1 MELPADG
8 SPMLEG
14 LPDNGKEDGKLWLNG
29 ANMVSEDH
37 GEELRYSSPPQSED
51 CSTSSTGNSSTNSTG
66 SSSTNSTGSSST
78 NSTGSSSTSSTG
90 SSSTS
95 STGSSSTSSTGSSS
109 TSSTG
114 SSSTSSTGSSSTSST
129 GSSSTSST
137 GSSSTSSTG
146 SSSTS
151 SSEGEVGNGDQDF
164 GSRFRVVQVLQPNI
178 KFLWGIGV
186 LEEALKRL
194 KSTVD
199 QLGSGDSSP
208 VVLADVASKL
218 PEILP
223 HNFKYIQDIG
233 VAQKPQEDLA
243 PCTSLEFPSGLDKQE
258 EPILRPETSS
268 PIGTLQHPQVGL
280 EEDRA
285 SLTSSP
291 AGRTTKKVEAV
302 KDDDPP
308 SQPSHQVGLKE
319 DAAHVTSVTGINGK
333 RTKNSDDEE
342 QPPAKRSRQTF
353 TELELAIKSIVQSFP
368 SQEMEYEDPVVL
380 PPVLCLSPLMSC
392 EDPGLSSPILSP
404 SCKIACKSPVFSS
417 PVLSPSTLTHCE
429 DPILSP
435 SVFGLLPWMPCE
447 DPILSPLV
455 SPSTHFPNS
464 NCSSPDFFFG
474 MDTEEE
480 AIPSTSSGITARES
494 SRHLWFRPHYDLS
507 SDSN

>member
-37 GEELRYSSPPQSED
+37 GEELRYSSPPQFED
-51 CSTSSTGNSSTNSTG
+51 CSTSSTGSSSSSSTGSSSTSSTG
-66 SSSTNSTGSSST
+66 SSSTNSIGSSSSSSTGSSSTSSTGSSST
-78 NSTGSSSTSSTG
+78 NSTGSSSTSSIGSSSTSSIGSSSTSSIG

-95 STGSSSTSSTGSSS
+95 STGSSSS
-109 TSSTG
+109 
-114 SSSTSSTGSSSTSST
+114 
-129 GSSSTSST
+129 
-137 GSSSTSSTG
+137 
-146 SSSTS
+146 S
-151 SSEGEVGNGDQDF
+151 SSEDEVGNGDQDF
-164 GSRFRVVQVLQPNI
+164 RSRFRVVQVLQPNI

-186 LEEALKRL
+186 LEQALERL

-208 VVLADVASKL
+208 VVLADVALQL

-258 EPILRPETSS
+258 EPILRPEKSS
-268 PIGTLQHPQVGL
+268 PIGTLQHP
-280 EEDRA
+280 
-285 SLTSSP
+285 
-291 AGRTTKKVEAV
+291 
-302 KDDDPP
+302 
-308 SQPSHQVGLKE
+308 QVGLKE

-333 RTKNSDDEE
+333 RSRNSDDEE
-342 QPPAKRSRQTF
+342 QPPAKRSRQTV

-380 PPVLCLSPLMSC
+380 PPVLCFSPLMSC

-404 SCKIACKSPVFSS
+404 SCKSPVFSS

-455 SPSTHFPNS
+455 SPSSTHFPDS
-464 NCSSPDFFFG
+464 NCSSPDFRFG
-474 MDTEEE
+474 MDTEEEAEEE

-494 SRHLWFRPHYDLS
+494 SRHVWFRPHYDLS

>member
-14 LPDNGKEDGKLWLNG
+14 LPDNGKEDGKLCLNG

-51 CSTSSTGNSSTNSTG
+51 SSTSSSG
-66 SSSTNSTGSSST
+66 SSSS
-78 NSTGSSSTSSTG
+78 SSTG
-90 SSSTS
+90 SSSSSSSGSSSSS
-95 STGSSSTSSTGSSS
+95 STGSSSS
-109 TSSTG
+109 
-114 SSSTSSTGSSSTSST
+114 
-129 GSSSTSST
+129 
-137 GSSSTSSTG
+137 SSTG

-151 SSEGEVGNGDQDF
+151 SSEDEVGNGDQDF
-164 GSRFRVVQVLQPNI
+164 RSRFRVVQVLQPNI

-186 LEEALKRL
+186 LEQALERL

-208 VVLADVASKL
+208 VVLANVALQL

-233 VAQKPQEDLA
+233 VAQKPQEDMA
-243 PCTSLEFPSGLDKQE
+243 PSTCLEFPSGLDKQE
-258 EPILRPETSS
+258 EPILRPEKSS

-280 EEDRA
+280 
-285 SLTSSP
+285 
-291 AGRTTKKVEAV
+291 
-302 KDDDPP
+302 
-308 SQPSHQVGLKE
+308 KE
-319 DAAHVTSVTGINGK
+319 DTAHVTSVTGINGK
-333 RTKNSDDEE
+333 RRKNSDDEE
-342 QPPAKRSRQTF
+342 QPPAKRSRQTV

-392 EDPGLSSPILSP
+392 EDLGLSSPILSP
-404 SCKIACKSPVFSS
+404 SCKSPVFSS

-455 SPSTHFPNS
+455 SPSSTHFPDS
-464 NCSSPDFFFG
+464 NCLSPDFRFG
-474 MDTEEE
+474 MDTEEEAEEE

-494 SRHLWFRPHYDLS
+494 SRHVWFRPHYDLS
-507 SDSN
+507 GDSD

>member
-14 LPDNGKEDGKLWLNG
+14 LPDNGKEDGKLCLNG

-51 CSTSSTGNSSTNSTG
+51 SSTSSSGSSSSSSSGSSSSTRSTG
-66 SSSTNSTGSSST
+66 SSSS
-78 NSTGSSSTSSTG
+78 SSTG
-90 SSSTS
+90 SSSSS
-95 STGSSSTSSTGSSS
+95 STGSSSSSSTGSSS
-109 TSSTG
+109 S
-114 SSSTSSTGSSSTSST
+114 
-129 GSSSTSST
+129 
-137 GSSSTSSTG
+137 SSTG

-151 SSEGEVGNGDQDF
+151 SSEDEVGNGDQDF
-164 GSRFRVVQVLQPNI
+164 RSRFRVVQVLQPNI

-186 LEEALKRL
+186 LEQALERL

-208 VVLADVASKL
+208 VVLANVALQL

-223 HNFKYIQDIG
+223 RNFKYIQDIG
-233 VAQKPQEDLA
+233 VAQKPQEDMA

-258 EPILRPETSS
+258 EPILRPEKSS
-268 PIGTLQHPQVGL
+268 PIGTLQHP
-280 EEDRA
+280 
-285 SLTSSP
+285 
-291 AGRTTKKVEAV
+291 
-302 KDDDPP
+302 
-308 SQPSHQVGLKE
+308 QVGLKE

-333 RTKNSDDEE
+333 RRKNSDDEE
-342 QPPAKRSRQTF
+342 QPPAKRSRQTV

-404 SCKIACKSPVFSS
+404 SCKSPVFSS

-455 SPSTHFPNS
+455 SPSSTHFPDS
-464 NCSSPDFFFG
+464 NCLSPDFRFG
-474 MDTEEE
+474 MDTEEEAEEE

-507 SDSN
+507 GDSD

>member
-14 LPDNGKEDGKLWLNG
+14 LPDNGKEDGKLCLNG

-37 GEELRYSSPPQSED
+37 GEELRYSSPPQPED
-51 CSTSSTGNSSTNSTG
+51 CSTSTTG
-66 SSSTNSTGSSST
+66 SSSS
-78 NSTGSSSTSSTG
+78 SSTG
-90 SSSTS
+90 SSSSS
-95 STGSSSTSSTGSSS
+95 STGSSSS
-109 TSSTG
+109 
-114 SSSTSSTGSSSTSST
+114 
-129 GSSSTSST
+129 
-137 GSSSTSSTG
+137 SSTG

-151 SSEGEVGNGDQDF
+151 SSEDEVGNGDQDF
-164 GSRFRVVQVLQPNI
+164 RSRFRVVQVVQPNI

-186 LEEALKRL
+186 LEQALERL

-208 VVLADVASKL
+208 VVLANVALQL

-233 VAQKPQEDLA
+233 VAQKPQEDMA
-243 PCTSLEFPSGLDKQE
+243 PSTCLEFPSGLDKQE
-258 EPILRPETSS
+258 EPILRPEKSS
-268 PIGTLQHPQVGL
+268 PIGTLQHP
-280 EEDRA
+280 
-285 SLTSSP
+285 
-291 AGRTTKKVEAV
+291 
-302 KDDDPP
+302 
-308 SQPSHQVGLKE
+308 QVGLKE

-333 RTKNSDDEE
+333 RRKNSDDEE
-342 QPPAKRSRQTF
+342 QPPAKRSRQTV

-404 SCKIACKSPVFSS
+404 SCKSPVFSS

-455 SPSTHFPNS
+455 SPSSTHFPDS
-464 NCSSPDFFFG
+464 NCSSPDFRFG
-474 MDTEEE
+474 MDTEEEAEEE

-507 SDSN
+507 GDSD

>member
-14 LPDNGKEDGKLWLNG
+14 LPDNGKEDGKLCLNG

-51 CSTSSTGNSSTNSTG
+51 CSTSTTG
-66 SSSTNSTGSSST
+66 SSSS
-78 NSTGSSSTSSTG
+78 SSTG
-90 SSSTS
+90 SSSSS
-95 STGSSSTSSTGSSS
+95 STGSSSSSSTGSSS
-109 TSSTG
+109 S
-114 SSSTSSTGSSSTSST
+114 
-129 GSSSTSST
+129 
-137 GSSSTSSTG
+137 SSTG

-151 SSEGEVGNGDQDF
+151 SSEDEVGNGDQDF
-164 GSRFRVVQVLQPNI
+164 RSRFRVVQVVQPNI

-186 LEEALKRL
+186 LEQALERL

-208 VVLADVASKL
+208 VVLANVALQL

-223 HNFKYIQDIG
+223 RNFKYIQDIG
-233 VAQKPQEDLA
+233 VAQKPQEDMA

-258 EPILRPETSS
+258 EPILRPEKSS
-268 PIGTLQHPQVGL
+268 PIGTLQHP
-280 EEDRA
+280 
-285 SLTSSP
+285 
-291 AGRTTKKVEAV
+291 
-302 KDDDPP
+302 
-308 SQPSHQVGLKE
+308 QVGLKE

-333 RTKNSDDEE
+333 RRKNSDDEE
-342 QPPAKRSRQTF
+342 QPPAKRSRQTV

-392 EDPGLSSPILSP
+392 EDLGLSSPILSP
-404 SCKIACKSPVFSS
+404 SCKSPVFSS

-455 SPSTHFPNS
+455 SPSSTHFPDS
-464 NCSSPDFFFG
+464 NCLSPDFRFG
-474 MDTEEE
+474 MDTEEEAEEE

-494 SRHLWFRPHYDLS
+494 SRHVWFRPHYDLS
-507 SDSN
+507 GDSD

>member
-14 LPDNGKEDGKLWLNG
+14 LPDNGKEDGKLCLNG

-51 CSTSSTGNSSTNSTG
+51 CSTSTTG
-66 SSSTNSTGSSST
+66 SSSS
-78 NSTGSSSTSSTG
+78 SSTG
-90 SSSTS
+90 SSSSS
-95 STGSSSTSSTGSSS
+95 STGSSSSSSTGSSS
-109 TSSTG
+109 S
-114 SSSTSSTGSSSTSST
+114 
-129 GSSSTSST
+129 
-137 GSSSTSSTG
+137 SSTG

-151 SSEGEVGNGDQDF
+151 SSEDEVGNGDQDF
-164 GSRFRVVQVLQPNI
+164 RSRFRVVQVVQPNI

-186 LEEALKRL
+186 LEQALERL

-208 VVLADVASKL
+208 VVLANVALQL

-223 HNFKYIQDIG
+223 RNFKYIQDIG
-233 VAQKPQEDLA
+233 VAQKPQEDMA

-258 EPILRPETSS
+258 EPILRPEKSS

-285 SLTSSP
+285 SLTFSP
-291 AGRTTKKVEAV
+291 TERTTKKVEAV

-333 RTKNSDDEE
+333 RRKNSDDEE
-342 QPPAKRSRQTF
+342 QPPAKRSRQTV

-392 EDPGLSSPILSP
+392 EDLGLSSPILSP
-404 SCKIACKSPVFSS
+404 SCKSPVFSS

-455 SPSTHFPNS
+455 SPSSTHFPDS
-464 NCSSPDFFFG
+464 NCLSPDFRFG
-474 MDTEEE
+474 MDTEEEAEEE

-494 SRHLWFRPHYDLS
+494 SRHVWFRPHYDLS
-507 SDSN
+507 GDSD